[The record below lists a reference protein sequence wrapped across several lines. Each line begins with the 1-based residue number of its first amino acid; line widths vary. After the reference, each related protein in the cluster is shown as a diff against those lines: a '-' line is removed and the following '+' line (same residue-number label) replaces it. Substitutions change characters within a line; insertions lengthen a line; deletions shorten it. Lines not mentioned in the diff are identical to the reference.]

1 MTRDL
6 IQRLA
11 AASSEEE
18 KYWLLTE
25 ALLQQQP
32 AVLADLA
39 LAAAVLRWFDLDLVR
54 HFLPAAEK
62 NNAADWLEALKRLS
76 FVERYPAERWNVHE
90 LTRQAILWHL
100 WREEADRYRALSAEA
115 AAFFDRPA
123 DDWPAAVE
131 RLYHRAISEPGE
143 AHQAFHDLAWDFQ
156 LHDNYLGW
164 EALDAALSEH
174 RGHGRLDARFSA
186 RTRLSEAGLAAMQYR
201 HADAQQHYRQA
212 LALFQQVQDR
222 LGEANCL
229 LGLAAV
235 EAFLNQ
241 HADAQQHY
249 RQALALY
256 QQVQDR
262 LGEANC
268 LKVLAAVEA
277 FLKQHADAQQHY
289 RQALALYQQVQDRL
303 GEA

>member
-143 AHQAFHDLAWDFQ
+143 ARQAFHDLAWDFQ

-186 RTRLSEAGLAAMQYR
+186 RRGCRKPAWRRCSIATPTPSNTTARPSPSTSRCKTASAKPTA
-201 HADAQQHYRQA
+201 
-212 LALFQQVQDR
+212 
-222 LGEANCL
+222 
-229 LGLAAV
+229 
-235 EAFLNQ
+235 
-241 HADAQQHY
+241 
-249 RQALALY
+249 
-256 QQVQDR
+256 
-262 LGEANC
+262 
-268 LKVLAAVEA
+268 
-277 FLKQHADAQQHY
+277 
-289 RQALALYQQVQDRL
+289 
-303 GEA
+303 